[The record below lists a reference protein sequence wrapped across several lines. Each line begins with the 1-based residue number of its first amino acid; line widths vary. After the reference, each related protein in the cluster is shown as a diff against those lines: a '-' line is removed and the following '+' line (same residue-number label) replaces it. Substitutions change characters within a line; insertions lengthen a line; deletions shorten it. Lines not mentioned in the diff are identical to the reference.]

1 MTVDLEAGNSDFST
15 FCHYRA
21 IYLNIPGLVALLVVT
36 VGCGLVIYAKYVG
49 CDTVQLKRVQSADQ
63 VSN

>member
-1 MTVDLEAGNSDFST
+1 MSDLYNILF
-15 FCHYRA
+15 HYRA
-21 IYLNIPGLVALLVVT
+21 VYLNIPGLIALLVVT

-49 CDTVQLKRVQSADQ
+49 CDPVKLKRVQSADQ